1 MVGSLCIELTWE
13 CCGGCVVLTQ
23 SVKLDVRR
31 YLLGK
36 TQVNNSYPTG
46 SLAWS
51 FTFLTSG

>member
-36 TQVNNSYPTG
+36 TRVNNSYPMG

-51 FTFLTSG
+51 FTFLTSS